1 MKTVAVIDYGMCN
14 LDSVRRAVEECGADA
29 VVTAD
34 EGTIRRA
41 SHVILP
47 GVGSFKDAIDQLKQR
62 RLFDVLRDVA
72 VEHHVPFLGICLGMQ
87 LMASHGDE
95 GGGAEGLDIVRG
107 QVKRLVPDSARVRV
121 PHVGWNVAEVR
132 RPVSLFE
139 NIATGRDFYFV
150 HSYQFVCARPEDVV
164 AVTPYCGGFTSVVS
178 SSPNIFGVQFHPEK
192 SQKVGFQVLRNFIA
206 L

>member
-1 MKTVAVIDYGMCN
+1 MKTVAVVDYGLCN

-29 VVTAD
+29 VVTSD
-34 EGTIRRA
+34 EGAIRSA

-47 GVGSFKDAIDQLKQR
+47 GVGSFKDAIEQLKQR
-62 RLFDVLRDVA
+62 HLFDVLRDVA
-72 VEHHVPFLGICLGMQ
+72 LNRHVPFLGICLGMQ
-87 LMASHGDE
+87 LMASHGEE
-95 GGGAEGLDIVRG
+95 GGGADGLDIIRG
-107 QVKRLVPDSARVRV
+107 DVKRLVPDSPRTRV
-121 PHVGWNVAEVR
+121 PHVGWNVAEVS

-139 NIATGRDFYFV
+139 NVAPNRDFYFV
-150 HSYQFVCARPEDVV
+150 HSYQFVSARPEDVV

-178 SSPNIFGVQFHPEK
+178 SAPNVFGVQFHPEK